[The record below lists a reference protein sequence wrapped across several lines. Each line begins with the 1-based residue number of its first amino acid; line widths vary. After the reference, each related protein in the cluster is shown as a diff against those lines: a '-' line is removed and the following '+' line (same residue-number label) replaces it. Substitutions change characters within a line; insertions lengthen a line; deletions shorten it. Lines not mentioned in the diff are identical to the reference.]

1 MKKIVVIG
9 GYGHVGGQVSRQ
21 LAKRYST
28 VVVAGRSEEKALKF
42 SQNSSEK
49 LSYLSVDL
57 TNEDDWDF
65 LQNTDLVI
73 ICIDQTNTLFL
84 ERCLELGV
92 DYLDISANYAFFQ
105 QLMYLDKDKQNS
117 TAILGV
123 GLAPGL
129 TNLVAKESLKLISHS
144 EKIDIS
150 ILLGLGDI
158 HGKEAMSWTIKNMN
172 TRYTL
177 AGSTSVTSFTGGKKI
192 HFSGD
197 RRLRK
202 AYFFPF
208 PDQLTLPSSLA
219 IPIVKTR
226 LVFDSRSATGIFAA
240 LTKLNLIRFL
250 EKKKV
255 KSLVLALFQKIK
267 IGQPTY
273 QIKIDAYKK
282 TEHVGLFLKGKNEA
296 QITADM
302 AIATA
307 ILLLEGGH
315 SKGIYQID
323 ELFYLK
329 EQDNN
334 LILVVEQSDNQIQ
347 INQEPIEYGR
357 L

>member
-9 GYGHVGGQVSRQ
+9 RYGHVGGQVSRQ
-21 LAKRYST
+21 LVKHYST
-28 VVVAGRSEEKALKF
+28 VFVAGRSQEKALKF
-42 SQNSSEK
+42 SRNSSEK
-49 LSYLSVDL
+49 LNYLSVDL

-73 ICIDQTNTLFL
+73 VCIDQINTLFL

-105 QLMYLDKDKQNS
+105 QLKYIGEEGQNS

-129 TNLVAKESLKLISHS
+129 TNLVVKESLKLMPHS

-150 ILLGLGDI
+150 ILLGLGDT

-172 TRYTL
+172 SRYTL
-177 AGSTSVTSFTGGKKI
+177 ADATLVTSFTGGKKI

-197 RRLRK
+197 NRLQK

-208 PDQLTLPSSLA
+208 PDQLTLPNSLS
-219 IPIVKTR
+219 IPIVETR
-226 LVFDSRSATGIFAA
+226 LAFDSRSATGIFAA
-240 LTKLNLIRFL
+240 LTKLKLIRFL
-250 EKKKV
+250 EKKRV
-255 KSLVLALFQKIK
+255 RALVLALFQKIK

-273 QIKIDAYKK
+273 QIKIDAYK
-282 TEHVGLFLKGKNEA
+282 EAQHVGLFLKGKNEA
-296 QITADM
+296 KITADM
-302 AIATA
+302 AIATS
-307 ILLLEGGH
+307 ILLLEG
-315 SKGIYQID
+315 SYPKGIYQID

-329 EQDNN
+329 EQENH
-334 LILVVEQSDNQIQ
+334 LFLVTEQSDNQIQ
-347 INQEPIEYGR
+347 ISQEPLEYGQ